1 MAGKVTRWTIA
12 RFHTVISVEALWAHF
27 VAPVAHPTGITD
39 ALAIVLPTLGFVL
52 AVALLVAIHSVETIR
67 ADLFAIGT
75 GPSRRALTR
84 SCFVRTFST
93 ILTGA
98 RVLTLVSVGS
108 RGARMLAGGPNI
120 ARSAGIFP
128 GYMIA
133 CCIGHRT
140 SFLAS
145 VSKEAIR
152 TRFVTRWAGP
162 TA

>member
-12 RFHTVISVEALWAHF
+12 RFHTVIPVEALRTHF
-27 VAPVAHPTGITD
+27 VAPVAHPTGITN
-39 ALAIVLPTLGFVL
+39 ALAIVLPALGFVL

-75 GPSRRALTR
+75 GPSRRTLARSRFMRAL
-84 SCFVRTFST
+84 ST
-93 ILTGA
+93 VLTGA

-108 RGARMLAGGPNI
+108 RGARMFTGGPNV
-120 ARSAGIFP
+120 ARSAGILP

-133 CCIGHRT
+133 RCVGYRT

-145 VSKEAIR
+145 VSKESIR

>member
-12 RFHTVISVEALWAHF
+12 RFHTVVPIKSLRTHF
-27 VAPVAHPTGITD
+27 VAPVTHPTGITD

-52 AVALLVAIHSVETIR
+52 AVALLVAIHSVETVR

-75 GPSRRALTR
+75 GPSRRTLTR
-84 SCFVRTFST
+84 SRFVRTLAA
-93 ILTGA
+93 ILTGT

-108 RGARMLAGGPNI
+108 RGARMLAGGSNV

-128 GYMIA
+128 GYVIA
-133 CCIGHRT
+133 RCIRHRA

-145 VSKEAIR
+145 VSEESIR